1 MQTIA
6 IISQKGGT
14 GKTTLALNLAVAS
27 EQAGQP
33 AVIVDLDPQ
42 ASAKAWHDSR
52 DNAPP
57 VVISAHASRLN
68 EVLGIAKE
76 NGAVLVIIDTAPHSE
91 RDALTA
97 ARAANIILI
106 PCRPSIVDLRA
117 IVSTQELAEIA
128 KTPAYAV
135 LNAVPPRGHLA
146 DEAAAAIKGYGLDVA
161 PVNLAQRAAFV
172 HSLTVGKGVIEY
184 EPDSKAAQEV
194 NALCM
199 FACKQE
205 NMQTYEDRRQTA

>member
-1 MQTIA
+1 M
-6 IISQKGGT
+6 
-14 GKTTLALNLAVAS
+14 AVAS
-27 EQAGQP
+27 ELAGQP

-52 DNAPP
+52 DQASP
-57 VVISAHASRLN
+57 VVISAHASRLD
-68 EVLGIAKE
+68 EVLGIAKDNE
-76 NGAVLVIIDTAPHSE
+76 AGLVIIDTAPHSE

-97 ARAANIILI
+97 ARAADLILI
-106 PCRPSIVDLRA
+106 PCRPSVIDLRA

-128 KTPAYAV
+128 KTPAFAV

-146 DEAAAAIKGYGLDVA
+146 NEAAAAIKGYGLDVA

-172 HSLTVGKGVIEY
+172 HSLTVGKSVIEY

-194 NALCM
+194 NALFM
-199 FACKQE
+199 FACKQA
-205 NMQTYEDRRQTA
+205 NMKPQEDRRQTA